1 MESFWRSLPGSWQEK
16 LVVVLGV
23 CLATSPWLLG
33 YTASDV
39 ATGNAVVIGMAFTI
53 GEIIAI
59 MVDTSYASYT
69 VAFLAFWLTL
79 SARILGYDD
88 HMLATSAQVA
98 FGVGGIVFALGG
110 AFVRA
115 RRLNAPAS
123 ARIAPT
129 PRPTPPKSDS
139 RRRRAA

>member
-33 YTASDV
+33 YSTSNV

-53 GEIIAI
+53 GEMIAI
-59 MVDTSYASYT
+59 LLDTSYASYA

-88 HMLATSAQVA
+88 HILATSAQIA

-115 RRLNAPAS
+115 RRLNPPTG
-123 ARIAPT
+123 ARIPPTAQPSAPEK
-129 PRPTPPKSDS
+129 P
-139 RRRRAA
+139 RRRTA